1 MQPSSSTSPDPSND
15 PVNLNNAKPLKTL
28 ETNLPN
34 LSTIADNELYTTDL
48 NKSLINLFLQDI
60 AFEDSERFLA
70 DISFKKILLCKLA
83 SVSKSW
89 RACKILKDDY
99 ISLKM
104 CN

>member
-60 AFEDSERFLA
+60 LFDNRESFLA
-70 DISFKKILLCKLA
+70 DISSKKILLCKLA

-89 RACKILKDDY
+89 RAYKISKDNY
-99 ISLKM
+99 ILLKM
-104 CN
+104 YN